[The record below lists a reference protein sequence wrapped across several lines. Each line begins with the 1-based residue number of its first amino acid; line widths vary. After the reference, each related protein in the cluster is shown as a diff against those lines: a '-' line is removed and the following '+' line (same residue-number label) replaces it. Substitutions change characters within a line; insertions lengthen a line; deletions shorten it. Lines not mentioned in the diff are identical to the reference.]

1 MPRGPISVDS
11 LAHDLHAAW
20 PAITG
25 PDPVAL
31 EQHAI
36 CRLEAV
42 QHVAAELRRQH
53 PMIVAELGVAAIQL
67 VRQSVAAIETWQLSD
82 PRTVSFLKM
91 RLTGCSLTVAARALG
106 CSREHLSRC
115 VVPKAFH
122 LLATVLLRL
131 ARLNQQHG
139 PATASLRR
147 VDARAG
153 AA

>member
-1 MPRGPISVDS
+1 MRRGPINVDS
-11 LAHDLHAAW
+11 LARDLYAAW

-31 EQHAI
+31 EQHAV

-42 QHVAAELRRQH
+42 QHAAAELRRRH
-53 PMIVAELGVAAIQL
+53 PTIVAELGVAAIQL
-67 VRQSVAAIETWQLSD
+67 VRQSVAAIDTWQLAD
-82 PRTVSFLKM
+82 ARTVSFLKM
-91 RLTGCSLTVAARALG
+91 RLTGCSLTAAARSLG

-115 VVPKAFH
+115 VMPRAFH

-131 ARLNQQHG
+131 ARLNQQYQ
-139 PATASLRR
+139 PAAAHAETI
-147 VDARAG
+147 AG